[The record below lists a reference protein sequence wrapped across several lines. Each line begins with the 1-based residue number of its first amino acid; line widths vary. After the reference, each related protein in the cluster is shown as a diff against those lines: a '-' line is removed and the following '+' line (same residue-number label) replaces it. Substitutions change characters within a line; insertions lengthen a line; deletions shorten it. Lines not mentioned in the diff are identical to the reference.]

1 MIIAFTEN
9 NITGNSKI
17 ALIYLRKMVI
27 MSEVPMGSRD
37 DVLAGGGTGGTNKFA
52 NGLSDSG

>member
-1 MIIAFTEN
+1 
-9 NITGNSKI
+9 
-17 ALIYLRKMVI
+17 

-52 NGLSDSG
+52 NGISDSG